1 MKVNLVF
8 SKLKIYCP
16 RGDNSDN
23 FIYQFCHNMTIW
35 FVIFKNPCSW
45 MNSTM
50 YKHGPKIAFLGCKQ
64 YAEVFGNAYCPKQ
77 NSWVSY
83 IFIHFRVCRQLKWKR
98 RQSSESATQ
107 KSSMIYFYS
116 ECIEKN
122 DTVNNYTLII
132 NYIGISWILIG
143 FIASVF
149 FFPVF
154 SFIIYHL
161 FIFHNHRLM
170 HFSSLSE
177 TTRYRMRRIFQT
189 IIKRKNNKNYI
200 SISIDTKSYLKINV
214 SCSGGIFAPKKWQ
227 PWEVISFS

>member
-1 MKVNLVF
+1 MI
-8 SKLKIYCP
+8 KI
-16 RGDNSDN
+16 
-23 FIYQFCHNMTIW
+23 TI
-35 FVIFKNPCSW
+35 VIFINPCSW

-107 KSSMIYFYS
+107 KSSVIYFYS

-149 FFPVF
+149 FFSLYFLLSYTICSYFTITGWCTFPLCQKRRVTECDGF
-154 SFIIYHL
+154 SKLLYSEKII
-161 FIFHNHRLM
+161 
-170 HFSSLSE
+170 
-177 TTRYRMRRIFQT
+177 RIT
-189 IIKRKNNKNYI
+189 YPSPLILR
-200 SISIDTKSYLKINV
+200 
-214 SCSGGIFAPKKWQ
+214 
-227 PWEVISFS
+227 VI

>member
-1 MKVNLVF
+1 MI
-8 SKLKIYCP
+8 KI
-16 RGDNSDN
+16 
-23 FIYQFCHNMTIW
+23 TI
-35 FVIFKNPCSW
+35 VIFINPCSW

-107 KSSMIYFYS
+107 KSSVIYFYS

-149 FFPVF
+149 FFPCIFFYHIPFVHISQSQVDALFLSVRNDALQNATDF
-154 SFIIYHL
+154 S
-161 FIFHNHRLM
+161 
-170 HFSSLSE
+170 
-177 TTRYRMRRIFQT
+177 
-189 IIKRKNNKNYI
+189 NYYI
-200 SISIDTKSYLKINV
+200 
-214 SCSGGIFAPKKWQ
+214 AKK
-227 PWEVISFS
+227 